1 MIVKLKKQVEILK
14 KELSDATLAYERL
27 RSEANR
33 DKVKWR
39 AGESLVPS
47 ARSNMESAKL
57 INKLQSILDSERA
70 DFKRER
76 LRMTRELEDAR
87 RLITRRQDRGR
98 RRSPFAEMCSCND
111 IYYMFRIQP
120 EQLKVST
127 RKSQNSSYVK
137 IFKSWPLEISI
148 GNPQIHR

>member
-98 RRSPFAEMCSCND
+98 RRSPFAEMFS
-111 IYYMFRIQP
+111 
-120 EQLKVST
+120 
-127 RKSQNSSYVK
+127 
-137 IFKSWPLEISI
+137 
-148 GNPQIHR
+148 